1 MVRVEHEA
9 KEHQAAEERLQEEA
23 EKILL
28 EEEERLK
35 VLEEDRMRKE
45 EEQRLKMMEDEKR
58 RQEENKQLKQTE
70 EKQKAQSVQLMTD
83 HTAVKQ
89 ESGNI
94 CESQQNSQH
103 KAESL
108 SKQQQPGKVK
118 FDEENRLHEQLKM
131 LQEQALK
138 QKENE
143 QNQKVGKGTS
153 FTIDN
158 SLTDS
163 EMLKKKHKQKFTV
176 TKEPEKQLQEQKQFV
191 QEEHNVGVSKK
202 QENTG
207 VHQNNRKPD
216 KQVQD
221 VSRKEAEKVEES
233 SKKMDKVKVKQEQ
246 RDNEILPQDNITS
259 LEKKNFT
266 RSNDSAVEKYD
277 STVQVSPEASRDM
290 KLQLSINFTENN
302 VKYEHSQSALQN
314 EAGSHTSS
322 NVATRAQKPN
332 AAQYQAKKSTCKEPS
347 NVWEKTVEAKRLK
360 WMQQCESWRY
370 IVTGFSSFV

>member
-35 VLEEDRMRKE
+35 VLEEERMRKE
-45 EEQRLKMMEDEKR
+45 EKQRLKMMEDKKR
-58 RQEENKQLKQTE
+58 RQEENKQLKQME
-70 EKQKAQSVQLMTD
+70 EKQKAQSVQLMMD
-83 HTAVKQ
+83 HTTVKQ

-94 CESQQNSQH
+94 CESQQNSQR

-108 SKQQQPGKVK
+108 SKQQHPGKVK
-118 FDEENRLHEQLKM
+118 FDEENRLHEQLKV

-153 FTIDN
+153 DN

-191 QEEHNVGVSKK
+191 QEEHNVGVSEK

-233 SKKMDKVKVKQEQ
+233 SKKKDKVKVKQEQ
-246 RDNEILPQDNITS
+246 WDNGILPQDNITS

-290 KLQLSINFTENN
+290 KLQLSTNFTQNN

-322 NVATRAQKPN
+322 NVPTRAQKPN
-332 AAQYQAKKSTCKEPS
+332 AAQYQARKSTCKEPS

-370 IVTGFSSFV
+370 IVTCFSSFV